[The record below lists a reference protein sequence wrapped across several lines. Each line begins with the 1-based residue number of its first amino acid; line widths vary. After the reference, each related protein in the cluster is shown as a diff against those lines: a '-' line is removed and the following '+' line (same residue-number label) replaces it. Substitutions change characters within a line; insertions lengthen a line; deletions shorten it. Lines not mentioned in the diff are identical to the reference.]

1 MNDKVKSKTEYI
13 VNIILL
19 IGIALSVGV
28 SFYMNC
34 VGRSLWHDESAL
46 VYNFI
51 TRDLGNIVS
60 RPLDV
65 NQSAP
70 MLYLIVVELFAT
82 LLGHSEFVLRLPSFF
97 FYVAMVFFVY
107 GFQKN
112 VKLRYPLVG
121 TLLISSLGFLMMYAS
136 ECKQYMCEACLA
148 MAILW
153 LYSGYLKKETNRSWA
168 LLILLSAIF
177 IWGGNPCCFVI
188 GGVLLT
194 EFIHAI
200 IQKDSKR
207 IITVIISGIL
217 VIASFGIYF
226 LIWLKPVIDAGF
238 MTSYWAGYNLPLP
251 FLSSKEE
258 LIQGY
263 YNFCNIIVQFHIGKY
278 LVCLG
283 IAFGVVLA
291 FRGKNRAFM
300 ALVYLSVIMLV
311 ASAIGM
317 FPLADRMWLYYFPI
331 MLLFTAY
338 SFDNLIMR
346 KQIWCK
352 VVSII
357 LVAVIFLSSQGIS
370 KYMHPQN
377 VMRGGQEIKPL
388 IAYVEEHIQEGE
400 TLFLFN
406 SARYVFEYETSV
418 GSQSIGGYEDNVV
431 YSAEYSSKLTQAD
444 IEYISETS
452 NTYIIFYHLHEDAFE
467 TLDQLAQKGSLKLV
481 MNNYGTYLYYF
492 SSAN

>member
-1 MNDKVKSKTEYI
+1 
-13 VNIILL
+13 
-19 IGIALSVGV
+19 
-28 SFYMNC
+28 
-34 VGRSLWHDESAL
+34 
-46 VYNFI
+46 
-51 TRDLGNIVS
+51 
-60 RPLDV
+60 
-65 NQSAP
+65 
-70 MLYLIVVELFAT
+70 
-82 LLGHSEFVLRLPSFF
+82 
-97 FYVAMVFFVY
+97 
-107 GFQKN
+107 
-112 VKLRYPLVG
+112 
-121 TLLISSLGFLMMYAS
+121 
-136 ECKQYMCEACLA
+136 
-148 MAILW
+148 
-153 LYSGYLKKETNRSWA
+153 
-168 LLILLSAIF
+168 
-177 IWGGNPCCFVI
+177 
-188 GGVLLT
+188 
-194 EFIHAI
+194 
-200 IQKDSKR
+200 
-207 IITVIISGIL
+207 
-217 VIASFGIYF
+217 
-226 LIWLKPVIDAGF
+226 
-238 MTSYWAGYNLPLP
+238 
-251 FLSSKEE
+251 
-258 LIQGY
+258 
-263 YNFCNIIVQFHIGKY
+263 
-278 LVCLG
+278 
-283 IAFGVVLA
+283 
-291 FRGKNRAFM
+291 M

-317 FPLADRMWLYYFPI
+317 FPLAGRMWLYYFPI

-444 IEYISETS
+444 IEYISENP